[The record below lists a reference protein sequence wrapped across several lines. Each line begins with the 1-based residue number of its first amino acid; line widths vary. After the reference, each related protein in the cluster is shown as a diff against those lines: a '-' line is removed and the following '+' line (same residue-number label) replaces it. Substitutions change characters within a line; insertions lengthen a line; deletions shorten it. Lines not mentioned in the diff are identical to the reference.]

1 VFFYSCLLFFLSQ
14 RYENGIQ
21 NLFNI
26 KLNKNYL
33 VKLFQYLVYVNF
45 DIILILFQIYLNLI
59 IYNIVTLRLSKKT
72 LSNIKINEMED
83 EKKMNEEQSRLN
95 IYFRLIWY
103 WHGKQDGNNDWT
115 DYNLCR
121 ITIKLVWNI
130 NSVCSVLHSFS
141 FHRSSHL
148 FLCSTKS
155 SSKDE
160 TSQYCK

>member
-95 IYFRLIWY
+95 IYFRLI
-103 WHGKQDGNNDWT
+103 
-115 DYNLCR
+115 
-121 ITIKLVWNI
+121 
-130 NSVCSVLHSFS
+130 
-141 FHRSSHL
+141 
-148 FLCSTKS
+148 
-155 SSKDE
+155 
-160 TSQYCK
+160 

>member
-1 VFFYSCLLFFLSQ
+1 MFFYSCLLFFLSQ

-95 IYFRLIWY
+95 IYFRLI
-103 WHGKQDGNNDWT
+103 
-115 DYNLCR
+115 
-121 ITIKLVWNI
+121 
-130 NSVCSVLHSFS
+130 
-141 FHRSSHL
+141 
-148 FLCSTKS
+148 
-155 SSKDE
+155 
-160 TSQYCK
+160 